1 MRLIKSI
8 GKLAKTALITA
19 PGEIFRQQNKQS
31 RGVKRAGRDQMGAM
45 NAERQAIIGE
55 RVSREGELTSQ
66 RNRLALG
73 MAKARRNRGG
83 MNFGGGG
90 QPSSGIVKSTLG

>member
-1 MRLIKSI
+1 MRLLKSI
-8 GKLAKTALITA
+8 GKLAKTAVIPA

-31 RGVKRAGRDQMGAM
+31 REVKRAGRDQMGAM

-55 RVSREGELTSQ
+55 RVRREGELTSQ

-83 MNFGGGG
+83 MNFGGSG
-90 QPSSGIVKSTLG
+90 QPSAGIVKSTLG